1 MENKL
6 EMGVG
11 TPLETVDSA
20 LFRRVCGRFPTGV
33 TVITV
38 RDAEGHP
45 HGVTISSFSSL
56 SLKPQLVM
64 VCLDLRS
71 GVLGHFLESAH
82 FAINVLAEDQ
92 EQHSRRFASTSESRF
107 HGVGWREA
115 ESGVP
120 LLDGSLAHLECS
132 TTRWFEAGDHVVLI
146 GEVLRAGCR
155 EGKPLVYFASRYATL
170 LQGDSANGH
179 A

>member
-6 EMGVG
+6 ETGVV
-11 TPLETVDSA
+11 TPLETVDST

-56 SLKPQLVM
+56 SLDPRLVM

-71 GVLGHFLESAH
+71 GVLGHFLESTH
-82 FAINVLAEDQ
+82 FAINILAEHQ
-92 EQHSRRFASTSESRF
+92 EEHSRRFASISESRF
-107 HGVGWREA
+107 HGVDWREA

-120 LLDGSLAHLECS
+120 LLDGSLAQLECR

-146 GEVLRAGCR
+146 GEVLRAGYR
-155 EGKPLVYFASRYATL
+155 EGKPLVYFASNYGTL
-170 LQGDSANGH
+170 L
-179 A
+179 

>member
-6 EMGVG
+6 ETGVG
-11 TPLETVDSA
+11 APLETVDSA

-45 HGVTISSFSSL
+45 HGVTISSFTSL
-56 SLKPQLVM
+56 SLRPQLVM
-64 VCLDLRS
+64 VCIDLRS
-71 GVLGHFLESAH
+71 GVLGHFLESTH
-82 FAINVLAEDQ
+82 FAINILAEHQ
-92 EQHSRRFASTSESRF
+92 EEHSRRFASTSESRF
-107 HGVGWREA
+107 HGVDWHEA

-120 LLDGSLAHLECS
+120 LLDGSLAQLECS

-146 GEVLRAGCR
+146 GEVLRAGYR
-155 EGKPLVYFASRYATL
+155 EGKPLVYFASNYGPL
-170 LQGDSANGH
+170 L
-179 A
+179 

>member
-1 MENKL
+1 MGNKV
-6 EMGVG
+6 EVGVAGPMGA
-11 TPLETVDSA
+11 VDST

-38 RDAEGHP
+38 RDADGHP

-56 SLKPQLVM
+56 SLNPQLVM
-64 VCLDLRS
+64 VCIDLRS

-82 FAINVLAEDQ
+82 FGINVLAEDQ

-107 HGVGWREA
+107 HGIDWHEA

-120 LLDGSLAHLECS
+120 LLDGVLAHLECS

-155 EGKPLVYFASRYATL
+155 EGKPLVFFASKYAAL
-170 LQGDSANGH
+170 L
-179 A
+179 

>member
-6 EMGVG
+6 DAGVAA
-11 TPLETVDSA
+11 PLETVDST
-20 LFRRVCGRFPTGV
+20 LFRRVCARFPTGV

-64 VCLDLRS
+64 VCIDLQS
-71 GVLGHFLESAH
+71 GVLGHFLESSH

-92 EQHSRRFASTSESRF
+92 EHHSRRFASTSESRF
-107 HGVGWREA
+107 LGVEWREA

-120 LLDGSLAHLECS
+120 LLEGSLAHLECA

-146 GEVLRAGCR
+146 GEVLRAACR
-155 EGKPLVYFASRYATL
+155 EGKPLIFFASQYTTL
-170 LQGDSANGH
+170 P
-179 A
+179 

>member
-1 MENKL
+1 MEPKL
-6 EMGVG
+6 AME
-11 TPLETVDSA
+11 TASQLELTDST
-20 LFRRVCGRFPTGV
+20 LFRRVCGRFPTGI

-38 RDAEGHP
+38 LDSERHP
-45 HGVTISSFSSL
+45 HGVTISSFASL
-56 SLKPQLVM
+56 SLNPQLVM

-71 GVLGHFLESAH
+71 GVLGHFLESTH
-82 FAINVLAEDQ
+82 FAINVLAEEQ
-92 EQHSRRFASTSESRF
+92 ESHSRRFASTSESRF
-107 HGVGWREA
+107 HGIDWHEA

-155 EGKPLVYFASRYATL
+155 DGKPLVYFASKYAAL
-170 LQGDSANGH
+170 R
-179 A
+179 